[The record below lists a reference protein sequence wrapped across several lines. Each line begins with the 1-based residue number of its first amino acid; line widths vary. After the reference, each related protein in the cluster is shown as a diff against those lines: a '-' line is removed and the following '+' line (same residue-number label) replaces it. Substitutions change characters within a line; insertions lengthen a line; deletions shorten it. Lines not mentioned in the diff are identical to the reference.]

1 MKSVSVSF
9 KNRNQTLTA
18 EFDVYAF
25 NELTRSE
32 RSAIIAQW
40 GGKNITILGNEEWE
54 DEDSPARIEKQAAIL
69 AGLEN
74 RVAFL
79 VRKSLK

>member
-25 NELTRSE
+25 NELPRPE
-32 RSAIIAQW
+32 RSALITAW
-40 GGKNITILGNEEWE
+40 GGKNITILGEEEWD
-54 DEDSPARIEKQAAIL
+54 DEDSPARIEKEAARQ
-69 AGLEN
+69 AGLDGK
-74 RVAFL
+74 VTFI

>member
-1 MKSVSVSF
+1 MKSISVSF
-9 KNRNQTLTA
+9 KNRSQTVTA

-25 NELTRSE
+25 NELTRPE
-32 RSAIIAQW
+32 RGALVAQW
-40 GGKNITILGNEEWE
+40 GGKNITILGDEEWD
-54 DEDSPARIEKQAAIL
+54 DEDSPARIERQAARQ

-74 RVAFL
+74 KVVFI

>member
-25 NELTRSE
+25 SELPRDE
-32 RSAIIAQW
+32 RSALITRW
-40 GGKNITILGNEEWE
+40 GGKNLSILGKVVWE
-54 DEDSPARIEKQAAIL
+54 DVDSPARIEKEAAVM
-69 AGLEN
+69 AGLKD
-74 RVAFL
+74 RVTFI

>member
-25 NELTRSE
+25 NELTRPE
-32 RSAIIAQW
+32 RSALITQW
-40 GGKNITILGNEEWE
+40 GGKNVTILGQEEWE
-54 DEDSPARIEKQAAIL
+54 DEDSPARIEKQAARI

-74 RVAFL
+74 KVVFI

>member
-9 KNRNQTLTA
+9 KNRSQTVTA

-25 NELTRSE
+25 NELTRPE
-32 RSAIIAQW
+32 RSALITAW
-40 GGKNITILGNEEWE
+40 GGKNITILGDEEWD
-54 DEDSPARIEKQAAIL
+54 DEDSPARIEKEAARQ

-74 RVAFL
+74 KVAFL

>member
-9 KNRNQTLTA
+9 KNRQTTVTA

-25 NELTRSE
+25 NEMTRPE
-32 RSAIIAQW
+32 RSDLITQW
-40 GGKNITILGNEEWE
+40 GGKVTILGQEEWE
-54 DEDSPARIEKQAAIL
+54 DEDSPARIEKQAARI

-74 RVAFL
+74 KVVFI

>member
-25 NELTRSE
+25 NELPRPE
-32 RSAIIAQW
+32 RSALITAW
-40 GGKNITILGNEEWE
+40 GGKNITILGEEEWE
-54 DEDSPARIEKQAAIL
+54 DEDSPARIEKQAARM

-74 RVAFL
+74 KVAFL